1 MSLKISYSKLEP
13 NLSGANELKQYR
25 VTFQYVI
32 GHLIMRSR
40 KVWKAWW
47 DQVLKCSYHFVIWLA
62 HWHQCC
68 QAACQFS
75 AQLDNSKSRSFETSW
90 DHKTSYQILKQ
101 GPGCFNS
108 ASRKIR
114 TSWHLQLQFTIT
126 SKAKLH
132 VELAYY
138 VKLGNTYKRALLL
151 RYIILLYTL
160 IYVTVLK
167 SGVTPIKIILSHFF
181 VCRRGCYV

>member
-1 MSLKISYSKLEP
+1 MSSCNIHLSANSLEIYKISILDMSLKITYSQLEP

-25 VTFQYVI
+25 VKFQYVI
-32 GHLIMRSR
+32 GHLIIRSR

-62 HWHQCC
+62 HWQQCC
-68 QAACQFS
+68 QAASQFS

-114 TSWHLQLQFTIT
+114 TSWNYMRWVGAVLIQ
-126 SKAKLH
+126 
-132 VELAYY
+132 
-138 VKLGNTYKRALLL
+138 N
-151 RYIILLYTL
+151 YT
-160 IYVTVLK
+160 
-167 SGVTPIKIILSHFF
+167 
-181 VCRRGCYV
+181 